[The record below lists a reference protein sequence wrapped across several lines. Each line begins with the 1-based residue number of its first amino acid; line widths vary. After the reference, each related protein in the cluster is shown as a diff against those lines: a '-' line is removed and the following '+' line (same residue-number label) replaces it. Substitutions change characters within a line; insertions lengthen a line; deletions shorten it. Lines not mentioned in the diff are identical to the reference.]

1 MKQRGTGQKSRR
13 GRSKESIRVIILG
26 AGGRDFH
33 NFNTYFR
40 KHPSYHVM
48 AFTAT
53 QIPFIADRRYP
64 PELAG
69 PRYPQGIPIYPE
81 TELPRLLSEHP
92 VDQVIFSYSD
102 VSHEALMDKASL
114 VLSKG
119 QDFVLLGPQETMIES
134 QVPVISVCA
143 VRTGCGKSVITRM
156 LASILKKK
164 GIKVS
169 VIRHPMAY
177 CEFKPV
183 LRFSNRRDV
192 EKETCTIEE
201 REEFE
206 PLVEIGIRVY
216 AGVDYEQVLK
226 AAERESQ
233 VIVWDGGN
241 NDFPFIKSDWEIV
254 LLDALRPGHEKL
266 YYPGEVNLR
275 RADLL
280 IITKVNE
287 GSEESLRKIRENIS
301 LTNPGAKLLEAPSV
315 IHLDHPER
323 ITGKRVLVIED
334 GPTITHGGMP
344 DGAGASA
351 SRKFARELVD
361 PRPYAVGSLKEV
373 YETYPHIGRVL
384 PAMGYSEEQI
394 KDLEETIHRSVCDAV
409 VIATPTDLRGKIK
422 MDHPTVRVNYNFNI
436 DLLPLVD
443 CFIEERV
450 TSGSKGWKSGKPP
463 CLISENPVA
472 KGLHKR
478 LRIS

>member
-1 MKQRGTGQKSRR
+1 MKKRGPGNKSKKT
-13 GRSKESIRVIILG
+13 RSKESIRVIILG

-33 NFNTYFR
+33 NFNTCFK
-40 KHPSYHVM
+40 KHPSYRVI

-53 QIPFIADRRYP
+53 QIPFIADRIYP

-69 PRYPQGIPIYPE
+69 PRYSKGIPIFPE
-81 TELPRLLSEHP
+81 GELPRLLSEVP

-102 VSHEALMDKASL
+102 VSHEELMDIASL

-119 QDFVLLGPQETMIES
+119 QDFVFLGPKETMIES

-143 VRTGCGKSVITRM
+143 VRTGCGKSVITRK
-156 LASILKKK
+156 LATLLKKK
-164 GIKVS
+164 GLKVS

-183 LRFSNRRDV
+183 LRFSSRRDV
-192 EKETCTIEE
+192 EEETCTIEE

-206 PLVEIGIRVY
+206 PLVEAGITVY
-216 AGVDYEQVLK
+216 AGVDYEQVLR

-241 NDFPFIKSDWEIV
+241 NDFPFIKPDWEIV
-254 LLDALRPGHEKL
+254 LVDALRPGHEKL

-287 GSEESLRKIRENIS
+287 GSEESLRKIRKNIS
-301 LTNPGAKLLEAPSV
+301 LMNPGAEVLEAPSV
-315 IHLDHPER
+315 TRLDHPER
-323 ITGKRVLVIED
+323 IADKRVLVVED

-351 SRKFARELVD
+351 SRKLARELVD
-361 PRPYAVGSLKEV
+361 PRPYAVGSLREV
-373 YETYPHIGRVL
+373 YQNFPHIGRVL

-394 KDLEETIHRSVCDAV
+394 KDLEETIRRSVCDAV
-409 VIATPTDLRGKIK
+409 VIATPTDLGRRIRI
-422 MDHPTVRVNYNFNI
+422 DQPTVKVSYDFNV
-436 DLLPLVD
+436 DLLPLID
-443 CFIEERV
+443 RFIE
-450 TSGSKGWKSGKPP
+450 
-463 CLISENPVA
+463 
-472 KGLHKR
+472 KR
-478 LRIS
+478 GTP

>member
-1 MKQRGTGQKSRR
+1 MKKMGSGNKSTR
-13 GRSKESIRVIILG
+13 GRSKESVRVIILG

-40 KHPSYHVM
+40 RRPSYRVM

-53 QIPFIADRRYP
+53 QIPFIADRIYP

-69 PRYPQGIPIYPE
+69 PHYPKGIPIYSE
-81 TELPRLLSEHP
+81 EELSRLLSGYL

-102 VSHEALMDKASL
+102 VSHVALMDKASW

-119 QDFVLLGPQETMIES
+119 QDFVFLGPKETMIES
-134 QVPVISVCA
+134 RVPVISVCA
-143 VRTGCGKSVITRM
+143 VRTGCGKSVITRK
-156 LASILKKK
+156 LATLLKSKDL
-164 GIKVS
+164 KVS

-183 LRFSNRRDV
+183 LRFSNRRDL
-192 EKETCTIEE
+192 EEETCTIEE

-206 PLVEIGIRVY
+206 PLVEAGMIVY
-216 AGVDYEQVLK
+216 AGVDYEQVLR

-241 NDFPFIKSDWEIV
+241 NDFPFIKPDWEIV
-254 LLDALRPGHEKL
+254 LVDALRPDHEKL

-287 GSEESLRKIRENIS
+287 GSEESLRKIRKNIS
-301 LTNPGAKLLEAPSV
+301 AMNPGVAVLEAPS
-315 IHLDHPER
+315 ITRLDHPER
-323 ITGKRVLVIED
+323 IADKRVLVVED
-334 GPTITHGGMP
+334 GPTITHGGMS

-351 SRKFARELVD
+351 SRKLARELVD
-361 PRPYAVGSLKEV
+361 PRPYVVGSLKEV
-373 YETYPHIGRVL
+373 YQNYPHIGRVL

-394 KDLEETIHRSVCDAV
+394 RDLEDTIQRSVCDAV
-409 VIATPTDLRGKIK
+409 VIATPTDLGRKIRI
-422 MDHPTVRVNYNFNI
+422 DQPTVRVHYDFDV
-436 DLLPLVD
+436 DLLPLID
-443 CFIEERV
+443 RFIQNKV
-450 TSGSKGWKSGKPP
+450 TPRLQARKNGK
-463 CLISENPVA
+463 
-472 KGLHKR
+472 
-478 LRIS
+478 

>member
-1 MKQRGTGQKSRR
+1 MKKRGLGNKSKR
-13 GRSKESIRVIILG
+13 GRSKEPIRVIILG

-33 NFNTYFR
+33 NFNTYFK
-40 KHPSYHVM
+40 KHPSYRVV

-53 QIPFIADRRYP
+53 QIPFIADRTYP

-69 PRYPQGIPIYPE
+69 PDYPKGIPIYPE
-81 TELPRLLSEHP
+81 EELPRLLSEYR

-119 QDFVLLGPQETMIES
+119 PDFVFLGPKETMIES
-134 QVPVISVCA
+134 RIPVISVCA
-143 VRTGCGKSVITRM
+143 VRTGCGKSVITRK
-156 LASILKKK
+156 LATLLRKK
-164 GIKVS
+164 GLEIS

-183 LRFSNRRDV
+183 LRFSDRKDV
-192 EKETCTIEE
+192 EEETCTIEE

-206 PLVEIGIRVY
+206 PLVEAGITVY
-216 AGVDYEQVLK
+216 AGVDYERVLR

-241 NDFPFIKSDWEIV
+241 NDFPFIKPDWEIV
-254 LLDALRPGHEKL
+254 LVDALRPGHEKL

-287 GSEESLRKIRENIS
+287 GSQESIREIKRNIS
-301 LTNPGAKLLEAPSV
+301 LMNPGAAVLEAPSV
-315 IHLDHPER
+315 TRLDHPER
-323 ITGKRVLVIED
+323 IADKRVLVIED
-334 GPTITHGGMP
+334 GPTITHGGMS

-351 SRKFARELVD
+351 ARKLARELVD

-373 YETYPHIGRVL
+373 YQNYPHIGRVL
-384 PAMGYSEEQI
+384 PAVGYSEVQV
-394 KDLEETIHRSVCDAV
+394 KDLENTIRRSVCDAV
-409 VIATPTDLRGKIK
+409 VIATPTDLGRKIRI
-422 MDHPTVRVNYNFNI
+422 DQPTVRVEYDFNVN
-436 DLLPLVD
+436 LLPMID
-443 CFIEERV
+443 RFIEKRI
-450 TSGSKGWKSGKPP
+450 TSQLQQRG
-463 CLISENPVA
+463 
-472 KGLHKR
+472 R
-478 LRIS
+478 QRR

>member
-1 MKQRGTGQKSRR
+1 MKKRRFETMPNR

-33 NFNTYFR
+33 NFNVYYR
-40 KHPSYHVM
+40 KRPSYRVV

-53 QIPFIADRRYP
+53 QIPSIADRIYP

-69 PRYPQGIPIYPE
+69 PHYPRGIPIYPE
-81 TELPRLLSEHP
+81 GDLPRLLSEYP

-102 VSHEALMDKASL
+102 VSHEALMDQASL
-114 VLSKG
+114 VLAKG
-119 QDFVLLGPQETMIES
+119 QDFVLLGPKETMIES
-134 QVPVISVCA
+134 RVPVISVCA
-143 VRTGCGKSVITRM
+143 VRTGCGKSVITRK
-156 LASILKKK
+156 LASLLKRK
-164 GIKVS
+164 GLKVS

-177 CEFKPV
+177 CAFKPA
-183 LRFSNRRDV
+183 LRFSNMRDV
-192 EKETCTIEE
+192 EEESCTIEE

-206 PLVEIGIRVY
+206 PLVEAGVTVY
-216 AGVDYEQVLK
+216 AGVDYEQVLR

-254 LLDALRPGHEKL
+254 LLDALRSGHEKL

-287 GSEESLRKIRENIS
+287 GREESLRKIRENIS
-301 LTNPGAKLLEAPSV
+301 LMNPGAEVLEAPSAT
-315 IHLDHPER
+315 HLDDPER
-323 ITGKRVLVIED
+323 IIDKRVLVIED

-351 SRKFARELVD
+351 SRKLARELVD
-361 PRPYAVGSLKEV
+361 PRPYVVGSLQEV
-373 YETYPHIGRVL
+373 YENYPHIGQVL

-394 KDLEETIHRSVCDAV
+394 KDLEDTIHRCVCDAV
-409 VIATPTDLRGKIK
+409 VIATPTDLRRMIRI
-422 MDHPTVRVNYNFNI
+422 DQPTVRVNYDFNV
-436 DLLPLVD
+436 DLLP
-443 CFIEERV
+443 FIDRFIDKRV
-450 TSGSKGWKSGKPP
+450 TP
-463 CLISENPVA
+463 
-472 KGLHKR
+472 
-478 LRIS
+478 